1 VGKEVR
7 NKNTKKKKEKRNRTK
22 GAGQGIPL
30 FFCVGMRDIFQAS
43 SNFRKQLEDL

>member
-1 VGKEVR
+1 VPFSGKGGKKQEKKKR
-7 NKNTKKKKEKRNRTK
+7 NKRE